1 MATSASYIYKTVY
14 AIAIPLQINF
24 NTNERLLKTTK
35 YQTMISIEQ
44 TIVG

>member
-24 NTNERLLKTTK
+24 NTNATLLKRFFWQLNTK
-35 YQTMISIEQ
+35 L
-44 TIVG
+44 